1 MSRHLDRTALAATG
15 QAATAAPVR
24 IAHFGLGAFHRAH
37 QAWYT
42 HRASDSSEWGI
53 IAFTGRS
60 DDAAKTL
67 SAQDGLYTLI
77 QRGSAEDE
85 REIVTSIVR
94 AVPGDDMSVLVDTF
108 RAPELAIVTLTIT
121 EHGYRLMWDGSL
133 DTTDALLMRDLAGL
147 RAADGT
153 SYTPRSALGRLLL
166 GFDARRRA
174 NLHGLAVIPCD
185 NVPDNGRFLA
195 RGALDAAARIDPLL
209 HAWIAENVSFVSTSV
224 DRITPRL
231 TADDVH
237 QINRGAEFADAAPVI
252 TEPFTDWVLC
262 GSFPGG
268 RPAWEE
274 SGARFVDDIEPWER
288 RKLWMLNGA
297 HTLLAN
303 AGQVLGHRTVAEAV
317 ADDRLSAAIDRF
329 WDEASGNLPEHV
341 DGHAY
346 ALSLRARF
354 SNPRIEHRL
363 DQIGEGTLDKLKL
376 RVVPVALA
384 ERARGRDASACAFAI
399 GGWAVLS
406 DVTAS
411 EALRALSLSLA
422 DDAEFT
428 ASVRQQ
434 MASLAA
440 LRDATSEPQPLGLTP
455 VAAE

>member
-1 MSRHLDRTALAATG
+1 LNRHLDRTALAATG
-15 QAATAAPVR
+15 QDATAAPAR

-42 HRASDSSEWGI
+42 HRASDRSEWGI

-60 DDAAKTL
+60 DAAAKTL
-67 SAQDGLYTLI
+67 AAQDGVYTLI
-77 QRGSAEDE
+77 QRGSTADE

-94 AVPGDDMSVLVDTF
+94 TVSGDDVSALLHTF

-121 EHGYRLMWDGSL
+121 ERGYRLTWDGSL
-133 DTTDALLMRDLAGL
+133 DTTDELLMQDLEGL
-147 RAADGT
+147 RAAEGT
-153 SYTPRSALGRLLL
+153 AYTPRTALGRLLL

-174 NLHGLAVIPCD
+174 GLPGLAVIPCD
-185 NVPDNGRFLA
+185 NVPANGRFLSK
-195 RGALDAAARIDPLL
+195 GALDAAARIDPLL
-209 HAWIAENVSFVSTSV
+209 RAWIADNVSFVSTSV

-237 QINRGAEFADAAPVI
+237 EINRRAEFEDAAPVI

-262 GSFPGG
+262 GSFPAG

-274 SGARFVDDIEPWER
+274 SGARFVGNIEPWER

-303 AGQVLGHRTVAEAV
+303 AGQALGHHTVAEAV

-329 WDEASGNLPEHV
+329 WDEASSNLPQHV

-346 ALSLRARF
+346 ARSLRARF

-363 DQIGEGTLDKLKL
+363 DQIGEGTPDKLKL
-376 RVVPVALA
+376 RIVPIALA
-384 ERARGRDASACAFAI
+384 ERAHGRDASACAFAI

-406 DVTAS
+406 DLTAHD
-411 EALRALSLSLA
+411 ALRALSQSLA
-422 DDAEFT
+422 DDAGFT
-428 ASVRQQ
+428 ASVRHQ
-434 MASLAA
+434 MARLETLRAA
-440 LRDATSEPQPLGLTP
+440 PSESQPLDRTG
-455 VAAE
+455 ASAK